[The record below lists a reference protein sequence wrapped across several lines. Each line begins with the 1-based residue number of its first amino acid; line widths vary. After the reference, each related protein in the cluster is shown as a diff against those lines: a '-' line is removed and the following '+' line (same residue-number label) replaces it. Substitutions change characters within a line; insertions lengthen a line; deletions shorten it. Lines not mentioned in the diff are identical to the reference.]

1 VIKQYITVTDETD
14 CIRIDLVTTHLEG
27 EGGHIELEDC
37 DEIAV
42 LHVTP
47 YLTGP
52 EARRI
57 AERIAGLASVNLSDD
72 RPIDW
77 GTNY

>member
-1 VIKQYITVTDETD
+1 MSKYITVADNIQNISVDYIETDEDGSQESDNILTLW
-14 CIRIDLVTTHLEG
+14 I
-27 EGGHIELEDC
+27 
-37 DEIAV
+37 
-42 LHVTP
+42 TP

-52 EARRI
+52 EARGI
-57 AERIAGLASVNLSDD
+57 AERVAGLASVNLSDD